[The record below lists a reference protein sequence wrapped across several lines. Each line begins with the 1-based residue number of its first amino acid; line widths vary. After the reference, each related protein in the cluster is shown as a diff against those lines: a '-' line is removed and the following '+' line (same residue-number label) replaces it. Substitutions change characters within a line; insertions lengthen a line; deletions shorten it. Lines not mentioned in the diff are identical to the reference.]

1 MIIFNRGKNFR
12 DRAIV
17 LLIMNGPKLK
27 KTFNPLITTL
37 SLLFII
43 LASHNFYKLTFEL
56 NIFINIFGCFFIF
69 ISMFL
74 YMSAEIEF
82 IKFKETLNPPSGTK
96 NIINKKIYSF
106 IRNPI
111 YLSFIILHLSFFFI
125 MENIIFLISS
135 FLLALWLHFYV
146 VLPEE
151 EYLVKKFKNNYKKYC
166 SKVPRWLFF

>member
-69 ISMFL
+69 ISMFF

-82 IKFKETLNPPSGTK
+82 IKFKENLNPPSGTK
-96 NIINKKIYSF
+96 KIIDKKIYSF
-106 IRNPI
+106 TRNPV
-111 YLSFIILHLSFFFI
+111 YLSLIILHLGFFFI
-125 MENIIFLISS
+125 IENIIFLISS
-135 FLLALWLHFYV
+135 FLLAIWLHFYV
-146 VLPEE
+146 VLLEE